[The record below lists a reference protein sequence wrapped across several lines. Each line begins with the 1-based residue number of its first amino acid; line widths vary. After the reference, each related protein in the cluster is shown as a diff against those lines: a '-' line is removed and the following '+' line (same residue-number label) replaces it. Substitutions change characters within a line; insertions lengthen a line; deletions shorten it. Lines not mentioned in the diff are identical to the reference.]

1 MNEQTQNDGGPAFP
15 VPECENGDSG
25 PYLPGNQGMSLR
37 DYFAATIPLT
47 QMDIDLLLTDPLNA
61 FIAEAQ
67 IRYIKADAMLA
78 MKARAAK

>member
-1 MNEQTQNDGGPAFP
+1 MNEPTQYDVHIIINGNEAKIQFP
-15 VPECENGDSG
+15 DSFW
-25 PYLPGNQGMSLR
+25 R

-47 QMDIDLLLTDPLNA
+47 QLDIDLLLTDPLNA

-67 IRYIKADAMLA
+67 LRYIKADAMLA